1 MPINFRKYVCYMIS
15 SPQDCSAT
23 SLSDDLA
30 ATEEQGDQLFFY
42 ENPQKFPKNTP
53 ISPIHKIK
61 IPKLS
66 PKSILN
72 EKKIIYISI
81 LRPIRNFISLLSIEP
96 FHN

>member
-1 MPINFRKYVCYMIS
+1 MVGKSILAQKESLANGQPNKLS
-15 SPQDCSAT
+15 SYHRMA
-23 SLSDDLA
+23 
-30 ATEEQGDQLFFY
+30 QGDQLFFY